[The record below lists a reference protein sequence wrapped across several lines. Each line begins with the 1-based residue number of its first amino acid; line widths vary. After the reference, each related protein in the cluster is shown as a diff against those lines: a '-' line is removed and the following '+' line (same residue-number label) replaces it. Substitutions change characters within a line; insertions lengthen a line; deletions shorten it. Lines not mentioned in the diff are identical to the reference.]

1 LNAKAADRKRRASS
15 GQDGLLDILAILGA
29 ALALRLT
36 YLWETLQSPF
46 AASLYLPIDA
56 RRYHIWAID
65 WLHGAWP
72 THEAFFR
79 PPLYPFFL
87 GSIYSLSGPNPVAA
101 LLVQAVLG
109 AASCLLVHGIARE
122 LFADRRVA
130 LLASFVCAAYGTLI
144 YFDAQL
150 LSGSLDVF
158 LQLLVLRL
166 LLVASRR
173 PGLGWWLATG
183 ACIGLSATNR
193 GAVLLL
199 MPFLLVWLWRLPAWR
214 PGAAAEPPR
223 RRQRHLLPARALA
236 LLLPVGLAILPVT
249 WHNVRYD
256 KGSAPQAGAQL
267 LRRVAAGDFVA
278 LASNSG
284 INFYLG
290 NHRVL
295 RAANRLDHPDHFAVY
310 DRVRNEPASKGL
322 TSASAANAYLVRET
336 LRHVSEWPREWL
348 VLMGIKLVELV
359 NGTEIPRNTSLYADR
374 QYSSVL
380 SALLW
385 KRLIAFPSG
394 LVIPF
399 GLVGIWLAR
408 RAWRKHF
415 LVWSSLTVQAVFIL
429 AFFVTARYRLPM
441 LPLLGIYAAHA
452 GLRLFDRLQA
462 GERAA
467 AARLGCA
474 LAALLV
480 VSNLG
485 IVPVSE
491 SHHAID
497 HYDRGIAYEQQGEH
511 EKAEVHMR
519 RAVELSPHNAEALV
533 HLCDLL
539 LNREQAEEALPF
551 CSRAVQAD
559 PMSAPAHYRLGLALE
574 RLGRSAESVTHYE
587 QATRLAPDASAAR
600 RALERVRGAL

>member
-1 LNAKAADRKRRASS
+1 LF
-15 GQDGLLDILAILGA
+15 DILAILGA
-29 ALALRLT
+29 ALALRLA
-36 YLWETLQSPF
+36 YLWEASRSPF
-46 AASLYLPIDA
+46 GAPDYLPIDA
-56 RRYHIWAID
+56 YRYHAWALD

-79 PPLYPFFL
+79 PPLYPLFL
-87 GSIYSLSGPNPVAA
+87 GSIYALAGPNPLAPLV
-101 LLVQAVLG
+101 VQAVLG

-130 LLASFVCAAYGTLI
+130 LVAAFVCAAYGTLI

-158 LQLLVLRL
+158 LQLLILRL

-173 PGLGWWLATG
+173 PSLVWWLAAG
-183 ACIGLSATNR
+183 ACVGLSAINR
-193 GAVLLL
+193 GGVLLL
-199 MPFLLVWLWRLPAWR
+199 LPFVLIWLWRLPAWR
-214 PGAAAEPPR
+214 PGAAAEPPH
-223 RRQRHLLPARALA
+223 QLRHRLSARALA
-236 LLLPVGLAILPVT
+236 LLLPVGLAILPVA
-249 WHNVRYD
+249 WHNIRYEQ
-256 KGSAPQAGAQL
+256 GNAPQNATEM
-267 LRRVAAGDFVA
+267 LRRVTSGEFVA

-284 INFYLG
+284 LNFYLG

-295 RAANRLDHPDHFAVY
+295 RDANRLDHPDHFAVY

-336 LRHVSEWPREWL
+336 LRHIREWPREWL
-348 VLMGIKLVELV
+348 ALMGIKLAELV

-380 SALLW
+380 RALLW
-385 KRLIAFPSG
+385 NNVIAFPSG

-399 GLVGIWLAR
+399 GLVGLWLVR
-408 RAWRKHF
+408 RAWREHF
-415 LVWSSLTVQAVFIL
+415 LVWSSLATQALFIL
-429 AFFVTARYRLPM
+429 GFFVTARYRLPM

-452 GLRLFDRLQA
+452 GLQLLDRLQA

-467 AARLGCA
+467 AARLAGP
-474 LAALLV
+474 LGLLLV

-491 SHHAID
+491 SHHAIE
-497 HYDRGIAYEQQGEH
+497 HYNRGVLYEQQGKLE
-511 EKAEVHMR
+511 EAETQMR
-519 RAVELSPHNAEALV
+519 RAVELNPQEPEALV

-539 LNREQAEEALPF
+539 LSREQAEQALPF
-551 CSRAVQAD
+551 CARAVQAD
-559 PMSAPAHYRLGLALE
+559 PTSAPAHYRLGLALE
-574 RLGRSAESVTHYE
+574 RLGRAAESAKHYE

-600 RALERVRGAL
+600 RALDRVRNPD